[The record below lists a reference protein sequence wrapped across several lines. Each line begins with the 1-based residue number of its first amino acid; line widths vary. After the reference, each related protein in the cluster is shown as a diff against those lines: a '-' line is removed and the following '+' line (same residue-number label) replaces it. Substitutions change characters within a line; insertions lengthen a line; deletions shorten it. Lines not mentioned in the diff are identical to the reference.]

1 MGGDGIYESVGRC
14 NFGGG
19 RSLCFEK
26 DERKRKYF
34 FFLEIFG
41 FDAVCTGSLFFF
53 FGVCHAQILKL

>member
-1 MGGDGIYESVGRC
+1 MKVLDVVILE
-14 NFGGG
+14 GGG
-19 RSLCFEK
+19 VCALRRMRGRGSI
-26 DERKRKYF
+26 F